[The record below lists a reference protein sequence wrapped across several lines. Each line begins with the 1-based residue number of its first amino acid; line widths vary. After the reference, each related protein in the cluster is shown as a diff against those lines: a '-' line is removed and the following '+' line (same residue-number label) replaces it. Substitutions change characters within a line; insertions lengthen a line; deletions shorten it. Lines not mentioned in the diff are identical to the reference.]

1 MTQECVFF
9 RREEL
14 SDLSIFYV
22 AEIQTK
28 SPATPS
34 SSPGEGWEGVRCRL
48 FASLQKLGHT
58 RVCYH
63 LHGYCGVST
72 VRHPCSVAQ
81 TVRNSTHYYLFTV
94 TTVKLMQV
102 SVCQCIYMCKE
113 TETERD
119 RQRDTETQKH
129 THINTHREG
138 QVLGKSDKLWV
149 WKLNEVCMQI
159 KVLFAQVY
167 VNVVFV
173 IRCLDS
179 AVSLTLVKE

>member
-1 MTQECVFF
+1 MNLGFTGHTIPHHQISSSQSFIVSNRILPLPKRVYYRHNRRNIERKKRNIITCDSSVCVFF

-14 SDLSIFYV
+14 SNLSIFYV

-119 RQRDTETQKH
+119 RQRDTETH
-129 THINTHREG
+129 TE
-138 QVLGKSDKLWV
+138 KD
-149 WKLNEVCMQI
+149 
-159 KVLFAQVY
+159 
-167 VNVVFV
+167 
-173 IRCLDS
+173 RC
-179 AVSLTLVKE
+179 